1 MGQLRGSTLRKRF
14 YAMKEYYMF
23 TEGLSVWD
31 TILSDSFTHIV
42 GTKTNDI
49 KQEQNVKE
57 RIGIK
62 LT

>member
-1 MGQLRGSTLRKRF
+1 MRKRF
-14 YAMKEYYMF
+14 YAMKEYYIF

-42 GTKTNDI
+42 GTKTNNI

-57 RIGIK
+57 RLGMK
-62 LT
+62 LM